1 MTTDPTTSMLDVRVY
16 YEDTDAS
23 GRVYHAAYVR
33 FFERGR
39 TEWLRVR
46 GFNIGALAAER
57 GVVFTVRS
65 VQIEY
70 LAGAFLDDLLSV
82 ETRPTSVRGAVVEFS
97 QRVVRG
103 EETIAEAT
111 IRVVT
116 LKDGRVVRVPA
127 DLKAQMAA
135 TA

>member
-1 MTTDPTTSMLDVRVY
+1 MTTDSNTSMLDVRVY

-46 GFNIGALAAER
+46 GFDIGALAAGR
-57 GVVFTVRS
+57 GIVFAVRGLA
-65 VQIEY
+65 IEY
-70 LAGAFLDDLLSV
+70 LKGAFIDDLLRV
-82 ETRPTSVRGAVVEFS
+82 ETRPTAVRGAVVAFS
-97 QRVVRG
+97 QRIVRG
-103 EETIAEAT
+103 EETVAEAT

-116 LKDGRVVRVPA
+116 LKDGRVVRIPA
-127 DLKAQMAA
+127 DLTAQMTA

>member
-46 GFNIGALAAER
+46 GFNIGALASER
-57 GVVFTVRS
+57 GIVFAVRNLE
-65 VQIEY
+65 IEY
-70 LAGAFLDDLLSV
+70 LAGAFIDDLLRV
-82 ETRPTSVRGAVVEFS
+82 ETRPTLVRGAVVEFA
-97 QRVVRG
+97 QRIVRG

-127 DLKAQMAA
+127 ELRAQKTA
-135 TA
+135 TP

>member
-1 MTTDPTTSMLDVRVY
+1 MTTDSTTSMLDVRVY

-39 TEWLRVR
+39 TEWLRAR
-46 GFNIGALAAER
+46 GFNIGALASER
-57 GVVFTVRS
+57 GIVFAVRG
-65 VQIEY
+65 VKIEY
-70 LAGAFLDDLLSV
+70 LAGAFIDDLLRV
-82 ETRPTSVRGAVVEFS
+82 ETGPAAVRGAVVEFA
-97 QRVVRG
+97 QRIVRG
-103 EETIAEAT
+103 EEIIAEAT

-127 DLKAQMAA
+127 ELRAQKTA
-135 TA
+135 TP